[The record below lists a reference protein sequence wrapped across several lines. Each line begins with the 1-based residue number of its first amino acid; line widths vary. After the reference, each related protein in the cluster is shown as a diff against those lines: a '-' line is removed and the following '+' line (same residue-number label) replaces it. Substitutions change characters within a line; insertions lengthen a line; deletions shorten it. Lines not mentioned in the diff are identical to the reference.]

1 MPAHESRGE
10 GPQHGKKPWPDPF
23 PGQFT
28 RLTRPASAIVLE
40 CQQLPLAAREAY
52 AVHFRARLAEV
63 YARAR
68 NEAPHLERQ
77 FEQSKLDLTTKL
89 EALLQPRA

>member
-1 MPAHESRGE
+1 MTGHESGGE
-10 GPQHGKKPWPDPF
+10 GLQPGKKPRPDPF

-28 RLTRPASAIVLE
+28 RLTRPASAIVLG
-40 CQQLPLAAREAY
+40 CQQLPIAAREAY
-52 AVHFRARLAEV
+52 AVDFRARLAGV
-63 YARAR
+63 YAQAA

-89 EALLQPRA
+89 EALLRPRA